1 MCARLIVDM
10 GGIPSTPIRILLRL
24 RSNCCVS
31 GVDELDYPAEIEG
44 EAEAEDEVDACTTIL
59 DSS

>member
-1 MCARLIVDM
+1 M

-31 GVDELDYPAEIEG
+31 GVDEIDYPAEIEG
-44 EAEAEDEVDACTTIL
+44 HVENEAEDEADACTTTP